1 MLDFGNIL
9 IIYGLKANTILLN
22 ICIDLI
28 MLSMMFK
35 EIERFFFFFSQQFI
49 TWGVMAVHAYRRNYV
64 WSINTLT
71 FFYVVTQHKGLLRN

>member
-35 EIERFFFFFSQQFI
+35 EIERLVFSI
-49 TWGVMAVHAYRRNYV
+49 KYEISR
-64 WSINTLT
+64 TL
-71 FFYVVTQHKGLLRN
+71 R